1 MRYLL
6 NQIIDIIK
14 TVESKNSNINP
25 TIIYNEGWMLRLLI
39 QQSIT
44 EQLIVHGL
52 DFSKIKNWTSEALI
66 SSPFVFAKV
75 RREGYTH
82 ADAALGDF
90 DVDYSKRGEIIVAK
104 NASIFGIIEAKM
116 GSNLSQGTTHAK
128 NYNQAS
134 RNITC
139 IAHNTRCNSA
149 CEIFFFIAAPQST
162 IDNHELQEQ
171 LNQTTIQI
179 KHRFGAYPE
188 DDSVRDNMDTILYIA
203 AKMRK
208 EVISF
213 EEWLG
218 AIQDQHAKKDLQDF
232 YCKCLKWNKVVSSRD
247 CNGEK

>member
-1 MRYLL
+1 M
-6 NQIIDIIK
+6 QSIIDIIK

-25 TIIYNEGWMLRLLI
+25 TIIYNGGWMLRLLI

-44 EQLIVHGL
+44 VHLIVHGL

-66 SSPFVFAKV
+66 SSPFIFAKD

-90 DVDYSKRGEIIVAK
+90 EVDYSKRGEIIVAK

-139 IAHNTRCNSA
+139 IAHNTRCYSA
-149 CEIFFFIAAPQST
+149 CETFFFIAAPS
-162 IDNHELQEQ
+162 EQ
-171 LNQTTIQI
+171 LLKYKIQKQLDKSI
-179 KHRFGAYPE
+179 DQIEHRFLAYLE
-188 DDSVRDNMDTILYIA
+188 DDSVTDNMDTILYIA
-203 AKMRK
+203 DKMSK
-208 EVISF
+208 KVISF

-218 AIQDQHAKKDLQDF
+218 AIQDQNAKEDLQDF
-232 YCKCLKWNKVVSSRD
+232 YCECLKWNKVVSNRD
-247 CNGEK
+247 FEGVK

>member
-1 MRYLL
+1 
-6 NQIIDIIK
+6 
-14 TVESKNSNINP
+14 
-25 TIIYNEGWMLRLLI
+25 MLRLLI

-52 DFSKIKNWTSEALI
+52 AFSKIKNWTSEALI
-66 SSPFVFAKV
+66 SSPFVLANE

-90 DVDYSKRGEIIVAK
+90 KVDYSKRGEIIVAK

-149 CEIFFFIAAPQST
+149 CETFFFIAAPEST
-162 IDNHELQEQ
+162 INNHKLQEQ
-171 LNQTTIQI
+171 LNQATIQI
-179 KHRFGAYPE
+179 GHRFGAYPE
-188 DDSVRDNMDTILYIA
+188 DDSVTDNMDTILCIA
-203 AKMRK
+203 DKMLK
-208 EVISF
+208 KVISF

-218 AIQDQHAKKDLQDF
+218 AIQDQNAKEDLQDF
-232 YCKCLKWNKVVSSRD
+232 YCECLKWNKVVSNRD
-247 CNGEK
+247 FEGVK